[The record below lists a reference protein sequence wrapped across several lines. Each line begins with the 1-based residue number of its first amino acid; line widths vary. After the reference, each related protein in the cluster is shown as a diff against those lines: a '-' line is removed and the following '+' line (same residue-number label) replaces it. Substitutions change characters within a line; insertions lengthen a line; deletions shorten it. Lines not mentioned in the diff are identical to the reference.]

1 MKGIIAVA
9 VSGGIDSLVAA
20 YILKKEGRQITGLH
34 FKTGYETK
42 SAKESID
49 IIAKQLDISIIT
61 IDCAKEFKSKVVDYF
76 TKTYLA
82 GKTPNP
88 CMVCNQLIKF
98 GTILSCAREIGA
110 SSLATGHYAR
120 IIKDNNGSLHLLK
133 SVDKIKDQSYFLA
146 RLTQEQ
152 LSAAMFPLGNF
163 TKTEVKN
170 MAKRAGLQAVVN
182 NESQDICFIKGK
194 TYGNFLTAQTGYKA
208 KTGDIVNG
216 SGNVIGKHNGLHLFT
231 IGQRRG
237 INCPAPKPYY
247 VVGIDPEHN
256 RLTVGSS
263 LDLLSTGLKAI
274 NINWIIQPPDSAISV
289 DTRIRGRHVPV
300 PSKLY
305 PTGRET
311 AEIIFEKPQS
321 AVTPGQGAVFYKG
334 NEVLGSGW
342 IEKL

>member
-1 MKGIIAVA
+1 MIAVA
-9 VSGGIDSLVAA
+9 VSGGVDSLMAA
-20 YILKKEGRQITGLH
+20 YILKNEGRQITGIH
-34 FKTGYETK
+34 FRTGYDTK
-42 SAKESID
+42 STEKSIES
-49 IIAKQLDISIIT
+49 IAKQLDIPIIT
-61 IDCAKEFKSKVVDYF
+61 IDCAKEFKTKVVDYF
-76 TKTYLA
+76 TETYLS
-82 GKTPNP
+82 GRTPNP

-110 SSLATGHYAR
+110 SELATGHYAR

-133 SVDKIKDQSYFLA
+133 SVDIIKDQSYFLA
-146 RLTQEQ
+146 RLTREQ
-152 LSAAMFPLGNF
+152 LSAAIFPLGNF

-170 MAKRAGLQAVVN
+170 MAKKAGLQPVAN

-194 TYGNFLTAQTGYKA
+194 TYGDFLAAQTGYKPQS
-208 KTGDIVNG
+208 GDIVNK
-216 SGNVIGKHNGLHLFT
+216 SGDIIGKHNGLHLFT

-247 VVGIDPEHN
+247 VVGIDPEYN

-263 LDLLSTGLKAI
+263 FDLLSTGLKAI

-289 DTRIRGRHVPV
+289 DTRIRGRHIPV

-305 PTGRET
+305 PIGRKT
-311 AEIIFEKPQS
+311 AEIIFKKQQS
-321 AVTPGQGAVFYKG
+321 AVTPGQGAVFYRG

>member
-1 MKGIIAVA
+1 MKRIIAVA
-9 VSGGIDSLVAA
+9 LSGGIDSLVAA
-20 YILKKEGRQITGLH
+20 YILKKEGRQITGIH
-34 FKTGYETK
+34 FQTGYETK

-49 IIAKQLDISIIT
+49 IIAKQLDISILT
-61 IDCAKEFKSKVVDYF
+61 IDCAKEFKLKVVDYF

-88 CMVCNQLIKF
+88 CIVCNQLIKF

-163 TKTEVKN
+163 TKTEVKS
-170 MAKRAGLQAVVN
+170 MAKKAGLQPVVN

-194 TYGNFLTAQTGYKA
+194 TYGDFLTAQTGYKA
-208 KTGDIVNG
+208 KTGDIVNR
-216 SGNVIGKHNGLHLFT
+216 SGNVLGKHNGLHLFT

-247 VVGIDPEHN
+247 VVGIDLEHN
-256 RLTVGSS
+256 KLTVGSS
-263 LDLLSTGLKAI
+263 LDLLSAGLKAI

-289 DTRIRGRHVPV
+289 NTRIRGRHVPV

-305 PTGRET
+305 PTGCET
-311 AEIIFEKPQS
+311 AKIIFEKPQS
-321 AVTPGQGAVFYKG
+321 SVTPGQGAVFYKG